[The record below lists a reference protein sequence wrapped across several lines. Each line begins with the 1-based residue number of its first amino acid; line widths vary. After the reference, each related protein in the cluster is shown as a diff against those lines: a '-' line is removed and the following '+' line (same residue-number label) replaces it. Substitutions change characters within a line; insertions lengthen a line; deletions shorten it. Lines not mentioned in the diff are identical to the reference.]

1 MLCQRLKGRSVP
13 ARKYFGARAAKLAIL
28 GLTFADACLARAQKL
43 ESMRRIALRTP
54 AIRRPVHVEEGP
66 MRFLFGIVV
75 GILLTVGS
83 AYLFD
88 VTRKGEGPN
97 GADRQIV
104 NWDVVQAQLKI
115 LSGNI
120 QDGWSRLTGRKAE

>member
-1 MLCQRLKGRSVP
+1 
-13 ARKYFGARAAKLAIL
+13 
-28 GLTFADACLARAQKL
+28 
-43 ESMRRIALRTP
+43 
-54 AIRRPVHVEEGP
+54 
-66 MRFLFGIVV
+66 MRFLFGIIV

-88 VTRKGEGPN
+88 SSRGGEDATG
-97 GADRQIV
+97 RVV

>member
-1 MLCQRLKGRSVP
+1 
-13 ARKYFGARAAKLAIL
+13 
-28 GLTFADACLARAQKL
+28 
-43 ESMRRIALRTP
+43 
-54 AIRRPVHVEEGP
+54 
-66 MRFLFGIVV
+66 MRFLFGIIV
-75 GILLTVGS
+75 GILLTAGS

-88 VTRKGEGPN
+88 ATRKGEGPN
-97 GADRQIV
+97 GAERQIG

>member
-1 MLCQRLKGRSVP
+1 
-13 ARKYFGARAAKLAIL
+13 
-28 GLTFADACLARAQKL
+28 
-43 ESMRRIALRTP
+43 
-54 AIRRPVHVEEGP
+54 
-66 MRFLFGIVV
+66 MRFLFEIVV

-88 VTRKGEGPN
+88 ATRKGEGPN

>member
-1 MLCQRLKGRSVP
+1 MLCKRPKGRSVP
-13 ARKYFGARAAKLAIL
+13 ARKYFDALAVKLDVL

-43 ESMRRIALRTP
+43 ELKGRTFLRAP
-54 AIRRPVHVEEGP
+54 AIRRPVQREGGRS
-66 MRFLFGIVV
+66 MRFLFGIIV

-88 VTRKGEGPN
+88 AARRGAGPTD
-97 GADRQIV
+97 AERQIV
-104 NWDVVQAQLKI
+104 NWDVLQAQLKI

-120 QDGWSRLTGRKAE
+120 QDGWSRLTGRKG